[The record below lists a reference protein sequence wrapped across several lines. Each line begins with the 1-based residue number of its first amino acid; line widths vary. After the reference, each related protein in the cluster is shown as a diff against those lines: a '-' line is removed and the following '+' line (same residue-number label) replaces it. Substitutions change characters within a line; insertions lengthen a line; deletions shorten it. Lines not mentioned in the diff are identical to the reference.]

1 MKISG
6 FENIYD
12 LASNI
17 SSRALP
23 EKANEVNKEVSNV
36 EAEKCKNLI
45 VAINTVVKTE

>member
-6 FENIYD
+6 FENVHN

-17 SSRALP
+17 TSRALP
-23 EKANEVNKEVSNV
+23 AKTNEVNKNVSNV

-45 VAINTVVKTE
+45 VAINTVVKTQ